1 MLMNGIFQGTIEDL
15 HIQWYS
21 ACWMLL
27 RGMKLPNVPFE
38 EFPVQLGC
46 GMCHCHD
53 SQTIYFDENVVMI
66 LSIVRVNVVDDY

>member
-1 MLMNGIFQGTIEDL
+1 
-15 HIQWYS
+15 
-21 ACWMLL
+21 MLL

-53 SQTIYFDENVVMI
+53 SQTIYFDENMVMI
-66 LSIVRVNVVDDY
+66 LSVVRVNLVDDYQ